1 MDPILPER
9 LDAIY
14 VGEDGKKHR
23 PVMIHRA
30 ILGSLER
37 FIGVL
42 IEHYAGKFPLWL
54 TPTQVVIATITSE
67 ADDYAR
73 EVAQKLQDIGIRTE
87 IDLRNE
93 KISYKVR
100 EHSLQ
105 KIPLIFVVGKSEAQN
120 QTVALRRLGGDSQ
133 ENLSLQE
140 ALLKIQDEAKPPIQ
154 LT

>member
-1 MDPILPER
+1 
-9 LDAIY
+9 

-54 TPTQVVIATITSE
+54 TPTQVVITTITSE